1 MIKWSK
7 LNTIPF
13 ESNDFQQPSKMA
25 VIVPKG
31 AIFVLVDLKTN
42 TQNTITMPATATL
55 INQKT
60 GAKTTINNGASG
72 RYPYIFEAYIPAAVP
87 CGHYKIAIPFTNGLK
102 TSKIFQVVNFDEN
115 ICEVKTNNVEARL
128 FDGTPS
134 IMSGREFYFYH
145 YFYKDN
151 FSKKIKEKN
160 IVYNDNRGTVRGLLN
175 ENYEYVTLSGFCNE
189 YTSKALGV
197 CFSNSFVMLSFKGVS
212 KTWRYFE
219 LWKNGEIALEQTY
232 TDAQKFECDFNF
244 HERIFAKKT
253 IPSNKPIKID
263 GKKDHE
269 ALFCQLYRNP
279 DFQDDRGNLLS
290 ANLSNDIPLGKI
302 NFFSDKIPDNF
313 MRSVQKYEIISIQNS
328 DFIKE
333 IGNNVNLTSTAL
345 FKFTTRQIN
354 KVGKNL
360 KISDIDGKWEF
371 SNVRVLDGL
380 KFKKNSQNS
389 ILVKNCTLKNLK
401 ANARIKGDIIKYENC
416 KVEKVETT
424 NERAIF
430 DGCIFDDNLKIPKK
444 ATIKNCNFKNKVAD
458 IDLRDFVGTVE
469 NSFVAGNRLNIR
481 NNAGTAFTSDKNS
494 FLFTQINE
502 TIPYV
507 FGQVPI
513 GNISAIAPT
522 NTAKFLK
529 INNQMIKSIFGN
541 IFLTTDLQE
550 LNNPIVAAT
559 QSPVGFQFESGDMNN
574 VRYDTG
580 TSLSSCYL
588 ADNCFNPIILQT
600 NSFEI
605 KGDFLFEALQWND
618 CFNIVNNNGVVI
630 YIINDFPSNFD
641 YLSLKNNGT
650 SFKITPLPGIITVIN
665 DPQHLLRDRLIEL
678 FPTYNIT

>member
-31 AIFVLVDLKTN
+31 AIFVLVELKTN
-42 TQNTITMPATATL
+42 TQNTIRMPATATL

-60 GAKTTINNGASG
+60 GAKTTINNGAIAK
-72 RYPYIFEAYIPAAVP
+72 YPCIFEANMPANTP
-87 CGHYKIAIPFTNGLK
+87 CGHYKIAIQFTNGLE

-160 IVYNDNRGTVRGLLN
+160 IIYNDNRGTVRGLLN
-175 ENYEYVTLSGFCNE
+175 ENYEYLTLSGFCNE

-219 LWKNGEIALEQTY
+219 LWKNGEISLEQTY

-244 HERIFAKKT
+244 HERIFNKKML
-253 IPSNKPIKID
+253 PSNKPIKID
-263 GKKDHE
+263 GIKKPE
-269 ALFCQLYRNP
+269 ALFCQSYRNP
-279 DFQDDRGNLLS
+279 DFQDDRGNLWNEDLS
-290 ANLSNDIPLGKI
+290 DNTYLAVI

-313 MRSVQKYEIISIQNS
+313 MRSVQKYRIFSIQNS

-333 IGNNVNLTSTAL
+333 IGNNVNLTSITP

-380 KFKKNSQNS
+380 KFEKNAQNS

-401 ANARIKGDIIKYENC
+401 ADDKIKGDIIKYENC
-416 KVEKVETT
+416 KVENVETT
-424 NERAIF
+424 NERTIF
-430 DGCIFDDNLKIPKK
+430 DGCIFDDNLIIPKK
-444 ATIKNCNFKNKVAD
+444 ATIKNCNFKNKVAC
-458 IDLRDFVGTVE
+458 IDLRGFVGTVE
-469 NSFVAGNRLNIR
+469 NSFVAGMELNIK
-481 NNAGTAFTSDKNS
+481 NNADTAFTSDKNS
-494 FLFTQINE
+494 FSFVQINE

-513 GNISAIAPT
+513 GNIIAIAPT

-550 LNNPIVAAT
+550 LNNPTITAIEV
-559 QSPVGFQFESGDMNN
+559 PVDFQFESGDMNGIKYN
-574 VRYDTG
+574 TTIPLG
-580 TSLSSCYL
+580 GEL
-588 ADNCFNPIILQT
+588 ADNCFNPLLIQSNDLYIDGT
-600 NSFEI
+600 
-605 KGDFLFEALQWND
+605 FLTKALQHND
-618 CFNIVNNNGVVI
+618 CLNIVNNLKRI
-630 YIINDFPSNFD
+630 MINNDLPLNFD

-650 SFKITPLPGIITVIN
+650 SFKITPLPSTIIVTN
-665 DPQHLLRDRLIEL
+665 DNQHLLRDRLIEL
-678 FPTYNIT
+678 FPTYNII

>member
-31 AIFVLVDLKTN
+31 AIFVLVELKTN
-42 TQNTITMPATATL
+42 TQNTIIMPATATL

-72 RYPYIFEAYIPAAVP
+72 KYPCIFEANMPAAVP
-87 CGHYKIAIPFTNGLK
+87 CGHYKIAIQFANGLE

-134 IMSGREFYFYH
+134 TMSGREFYFYH

-175 ENYEYVTLSGFCNE
+175 ENYEYLTLSGFCNE

-219 LWKNGEIALEQTY
+219 LWKNGEISLEQTY

-244 HERIFAKKT
+244 HERIFNKKML
-253 IPSNKPIKID
+253 PSNKLIKIK
-263 GKKDHE
+263 GKKTHE

-279 DFQDDRGNLLS
+279 DFQDDRGNLW
-290 ANLSNDIPLGKI
+290 NEDLSNNTSLGTI

-313 MRSVQKYEIISIQNS
+313 MRSVQRYEIFSIQNS

-333 IGNNVNLTSTAL
+333 IGNNVNLTSIVP
-345 FKFTTRQIN
+345 FQFTTRQIN

-380 KFKKNSQNS
+380 KFERHAQNS

-401 ANARIKGDIIKYENC
+401 ADDKIKGDIIKYENC
-416 KVEKVETT
+416 KVETVATT

-444 ATIKNCNFKNKVAD
+444 ATIKNCNFKNKVAR
-458 IDLRDFVGTVE
+458 IDLSDFVGTVE
-469 NSFVAGNRLNIR
+469 NSFVAGMDLSII
-481 NNAGTAFTSDKNS
+481 NNADTAFTSDKNS
-494 FLFTQINE
+494 FSFVQIRE
-502 TIPYV
+502 AVPYV

-513 GNISAIAPT
+513 GNIVAIAPT

-541 IFLTTDLQE
+541 IFLTTNLQE
-550 LNNPIVAAT
+550 LNNPIVTAIEV
-559 QSPVGFQFESGDMNN
+559 PVDFQFESGDMNGIKYN
-574 VRYDTG
+574 TIIPLG
-580 TSLSSCYL
+580 GEL
-588 ADNCFNPIILQT
+588 ADNCFNPLLIQSRDLHIDGT
-600 NSFEI
+600 
-605 KGDFLFEALQWND
+605 FLTKALQYND
-618 CFNIVNNNGVVI
+618 CLNIVNNHRDI
-630 YIINDFPSNFD
+630 IINNDLPLNFD

-650 SFKITPLPGIITVIN
+650 SFKITPLSSAITVIN
-665 DPQHLLRDRLIEL
+665 DNQHLLRDRLIEL

>member
-31 AIFVLVDLKTN
+31 AIFVLVELKTN
-42 TQNTITMPATATL
+42 TQNTIRMPATATL

-60 GAKTTINNGASG
+60 GAKTTINNGAIAK
-72 RYPYIFEAYIPAAVP
+72 YPCIFEANMPANTP
-87 CGHYKIAIPFTNGLK
+87 CGHYKIAIQFTNGLE

-160 IVYNDNRGTVRGLLN
+160 IIYNDNRGTVRGLLN
-175 ENYEYVTLSGFCNE
+175 ENYEYLTLSGFCNE

-219 LWKNGEIALEQTY
+219 LWKNGEISLEQTY

-244 HERIFAKKT
+244 HERIFNKKML
-253 IPSNKPIKID
+253 PSSKLIKI
-263 GKKDHE
+263 GGRKNYE

-279 DFQDDRGNLLS
+279 DFQDDRGNLW
-290 ANLSNDIPLGKI
+290 NEDLSNNIYLVTI

-313 MRSVQKYEIISIQNS
+313 MRSVQKYRIFSIQNS

-333 IGNNVNLTSTAL
+333 IGNNVNLTSTTP
-345 FKFTTRQIN
+345 FQFTTRQIN

-380 KFKKNSQNS
+380 KFERNAQNS

-401 ANARIKGDIIKYENC
+401 ADDKIKGDIIKYENC
-416 KVEKVETT
+416 KVEIVATT
-424 NERAIF
+424 NERTIF
-430 DGCIFDDNLKIPKK
+430 DGCIFDDNLIIPKK
-444 ATIKNCNFKNKVAD
+444 ATIKNCNFKNKVAH
-458 IDLRDFVGTVE
+458 IDLRGFVGTVE
-469 NSFVAGNRLNIR
+469 NSFVAGRVLNIT
-481 NNAGTAFTSDKNS
+481 NNANTAFTSDKNS
-494 FLFTQINE
+494 FSFVQINE

-513 GNISAIAPT
+513 GNIIAIAPT

-550 LNNPIVAAT
+550 LNNPTITAIKV
-559 QSPVGFQFESGDMNN
+559 PVDFQFESGDMNGIKYN
-574 VRYDTG
+574 TTIPLG
-580 TSLSSCYL
+580 GEL
-588 ADNCFNPIILQT
+588 ADNCFNPLLIQSNDLYIDGT
-600 NSFEI
+600 
-605 KGDFLFEALQWND
+605 FLTKALQHND
-618 CFNIVNNNGVVI
+618 CLNIVNNRKNI
-630 YIINDFPSNFD
+630 MINNDLPLNFD

-650 SFKITPLPGIITVIN
+650 SFKITPLPSPITVIN
-665 DPQHLLRDRLIEL
+665 DNQHLLRDRLIEL
-678 FPTYNIT
+678 FPTYNII